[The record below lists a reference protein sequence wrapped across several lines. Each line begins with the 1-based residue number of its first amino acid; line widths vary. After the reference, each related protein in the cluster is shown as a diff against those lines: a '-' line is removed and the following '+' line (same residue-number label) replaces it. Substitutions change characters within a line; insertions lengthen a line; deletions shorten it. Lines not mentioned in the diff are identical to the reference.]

1 MVCNGYAMATF
12 YLCNKAGV
20 ETRFIRGIGGNDTKV
35 NHAWNAVKIDGKW
48 YNIDVTWDDKGGFG
62 ISYEYFLKSD
72 ADFPLHIRSGRYNNI
87 EISKTSYKAASSKQY
102 LLWIFVFIMTYII
115 IITII
120 KKRSKAK
127 PVVTSVV
134 TSVVNNDGFDEWM
147 KENESTDNN
156 VLEQTIYYQNIDQ
169 NN

>member
-1 MVCNGYAMATF
+1 
-12 YLCNKAGV
+12 
-20 ETRFIRGIGGNDTKV
+20 
-35 NHAWNAVKIDGKW
+35 
-48 YNIDVTWDDKGGFG
+48 
-62 ISYEYFLKSD
+62 
-72 ADFPLHIRSGRYNNI
+72 
-87 EISKTSYKAASSKQY
+87 
-102 LLWIFVFIMTYII
+102 MTYII